1 MGLMKKLSLYVF
13 LVLMVCN
20 TATAKDLNGKKL
32 YCKGVDN
39 LFSQHVALVFIENY
53 QVKLSYMYVYN
64 EQVNKE
70 AAIHQETFG
79 YHAGEDTITFLTSS
93 NKLLRA
99 AGIRYGIK
107 LDRINLNLYVPPR
120 SLKCKIVNYDPLE
133 KFKEK
138 YKKLTTPKKVK
149 KKI

>member
-1 MGLMKKLSLYVF
+1 MKKLSLYIF
-13 LVLMVCN
+13 LVLMFCN

-53 QVKLSYMYVYN
+53 QVKLSYMYVYD

-70 AAIHQETFG
+70 PILQETFD
-79 YHAGEDTITFLTSS
+79 YQVGEDTITFLTSS

-99 AGIRYGIK
+99 AGISYGIK

>member
-1 MGLMKKLSLYVF
+1 MKKLSLYVF
-13 LVLMVCN
+13 LVLMFCN

-53 QVKLSYMYVYN
+53 QVKLSYMYVYD

-70 AAIHQETFG
+70 PILQETFD
-79 YHAGEDTITFLTSS
+79 YQVGEDTITFLTSS

-99 AGIRYGIK
+99 AGISYGIK

>member
-1 MGLMKKLSLYVF
+1 MF
-13 LVLMVCN
+13 CN

-53 QVKLSYMYVYN
+53 QVKLSYMYVYD

-70 AAIHQETFG
+70 PILQETFD
-79 YHAGEDTITFLTSS
+79 YQVGEDTITFLTSS

-99 AGIRYGIK
+99 AGISYGIK

>member
-1 MGLMKKLSLYVF
+1 MKKLSLYVF
-13 LVLMVCN
+13 LVLMFCN
-20 TATAKDLNGKKL
+20 TATAKDLNGKIL

-53 QVKLSYMYVYN
+53 QVKLSYMYVYD

-70 AAIHQETFG
+70 PILQKTFN
-79 YHAGEDTITFLTSS
+79 YQAGEDTITFLTAGS

-99 AGIRYGIK
+99 EIRYGIK
-107 LDRINLNLYVPPR
+107 LDRINLNLYIPPR

>member
-1 MGLMKKLSLYVF
+1 
-13 LVLMVCN
+13 
-20 TATAKDLNGKKL
+20 
-32 YCKGVDN
+32 
-39 LFSQHVALVFIENY
+39 
-53 QVKLSYMYVYN
+53 MYVYD

-70 AAIHQETFG
+70 PILQETFD
-79 YHAGEDTITFLTSS
+79 YQVGEDTITFLTSS

-99 AGIRYGIK
+99 AGISYGIK

>member
-1 MGLMKKLSLYVF
+1 MKKLSLYVF
-13 LVLMVCN
+13 PVLMFCN

-53 QVKLSYMYVYN
+53 QVKLSYMYVYD

-70 AAIHQETFG
+70 PILQETFD
-79 YHAGEDTITFLTSS
+79 YQVGEDTITFLTSS

-99 AGIRYGIK
+99 AGILYGIK
-107 LDRINLNLYVPPR
+107 LDRINLNLYVSSR